1 MKECVHDFTR
11 IVSVDVGMRSKKIR
25 VVRRSWLILV
35 NFLCVLKLLFH
46 VLLFLFVPFVF
57 SCLFLVLLSPSLYQI
72 CFLLILSVLVSLNF

>member
-1 MKECVHDFTR
+1 MKECVHDFMR